1 MDCSVAALT
10 VAAAD
15 PRTEPRFGRLVAFT
29 VIAPAAVPFTMP
41 LLTVAAPEPARTD
54 HFTMLERS

>member
-1 MDCSVAALT
+1 M
-10 VAAAD
+10 AAAD